1 MRDEAAPGPLTPP
14 SAPQAPGRPGRE
26 DARDSGGG
34 THQVLDSPQADVE
47 ALLARLNPPQQEA
60 VTHGDGPLLIF
71 AGAGSGKTRVLT
83 ARIAYL
89 IATRKVWPDRLLAVT
104 FTNKAAR
111 EMRGRVETLVGER
124 AEKMWVGTFHSTA
137 VKILRR
143 EAQRLN
149 ITSSFVIFDED
160 DTRAALRRVLDEL
173 RLDPKRYP
181 IGSLSQ
187 HISQAKGE
195 LKRPEDIPNRS
206 YADEVLRRV
215 YETYQEVLRRS
226 GGLDFDDLIMKLVEL
241 YSTDEEALAKWRDR
255 FRHVLVDEY
264 QDTNHAQYVLVNLL
278 AAEHRNVAVVGDDDQ
293 SIYRFRGADI
303 RNILDFRKDYPDA
316 HVVHL
321 EQNYRSSQAILD
333 AAYNVI
339 RSNPERAE
347 KRLWTDRAG
356 GERVVAT
363 QAYNE
368 VEEAEFVA
376 DEIER
381 LRKTEKRG
389 YSDFAVLYRTN
400 AQSRAFEDVLA
411 RRRVPYRLVGGI
423 RFWERREVKDLVAY
437 LRFCFNP
444 QDALSF
450 ARIVSVPSR
459 KIGSVT
465 IEAINSYARDAEA
478 NILEILKDTARVP
491 GVPRAAVGQ
500 LQGFRAQIESVR
512 STMGVLRPSELIDH
526 VVEVMGLRAHYQ
538 DGTPQGE
545 ARLENINEL
554 RGLAESFDD
563 REPGQ
568 GLEDFLA
575 EVALVSDVD
584 AYDENGEGVT
594 LITLHMVKGLEFPVV
609 FMVGM
614 EEGLLPHQRAVE
626 EREENPS
633 AVGAQTEMAEERRLA
648 YVGMTRAK
656 DRLYLSCA
664 FRRHLYGRS
673 QPAFPSRFLTDIPQ
687 SLLAAPRGSAPVA
700 PPRQGYKERYIERQ
714 VEAAPA
720 APPVQRFASG
730 DRVNHPAFGPG
741 TVVKSTLTRTDEEL
755 VIKFD
760 KAGLKIL
767 SGMLAPLTK

>member
-1 MRDEAAPGPLTPP
+1 MAGKLDFRVASVEPQTP
-14 SAPQAPGRPGRE
+14 E
-26 DARDSGGG
+26 
-34 THQVLDSPQADVE
+34 VE

-89 IATRKVWPDRLLAVT
+89 IATRRVWPDRLLAVT

-111 EMRGRVETLVGER
+111 TRRSRVAALVGEP
-124 AEKMWVGTFHSTA
+124 ADKMWVGTFHATA
-137 VKILRR
+137 VKVLRR
-143 EAQRLN
+143 EAAR
-149 ITSSFVIFDED
+149 IGIVPSFVIFDED
-160 DTRAALRRVLDEL
+160 DTRAALKRVLDEL
-173 RLDPKRYP
+173 KLDPKRYP
-181 IGSLSQ
+181 IPGLSNA
-187 HISQAKGE
+187 ISQAKNE
-195 LKRPEDIPNRS
+195 LKRPEDYPNRS
-206 YADEVLRRV
+206 YHDEIVRRV
-215 YETYQEVLRRS
+215 YESYQDVLRRS

-241 YSTDEEALAKWRDR
+241 FNTDEEALAKWRDR

-264 QDTNHAQYVLVNLL
+264 QDTNRAQYVLVNQL
-278 AAEHRNVAVVGDDDQ
+278 AQEHRNVVVVGDDDQ
-293 SIYRFRGADI
+293 SIYRFRGADV

-316 HVVHL
+316 HVV
-321 EQNYRSSQAILD
+321 
-333 AAYNVI
+333 
-339 RSNPERAE
+339 
-347 KRLWTDRAG
+347 
-356 GERVVAT
+356 
-363 QAYNE
+363 
-368 VEEAEFVA
+368 
-376 DEIER
+376 
-381 LRKTEKRG
+381 
-389 YSDFAVLYRTN
+389 
-400 AQSRAFEDVLA
+400 
-411 RRRVPYRLVGGI
+411 
-423 RFWERREVKDLVAY
+423 AY

-444 QDALSF
+444 KDSISF
-450 ARIVSVPSR
+450 GRIVSVPSR

-465 IEAINSYARDAEA
+465 VDALSAFSRESDSDLLTLLA
-478 NILEILKDTARVP
+478 DPARVP
-491 GVPRAAVGQ
+491 GLPRPAVEP
-500 LQGFRAQIESVR
+500 LKKFRAQLESLR
-512 STMGVLRPSELIDH
+512 SVMGVLRPSELLDH
-526 VVEVMGLRAHYQ
+526 VVEVMGLRQHYL

-545 ARLENINEL
+545 ARIENINEL

-563 REPGQ
+563 REPAQ

-614 EEGLLPHQRAVE
+614 EEGLLPHQRALD

-633 AVGAQTEMAEERRLA
+633 LVGAATEMAEERRLA

-687 SLLAAPRGSAPVA
+687 SMLAAPRGSAPVA
-700 PPRQGYKERYIERQ
+700 PPRQGYKERYLERQ

-720 APPVQRFASG
+720 PPPVQRLTSG
-730 DRVNHPAFGPG
+730 DRVSHPAFGSG
-741 TVVKSTLTRTDEEL
+741 TVVKRTLTRTDEEL

-760 KAGLKIL
+760 KVGLKIL

>member
-1 MRDEAAPGPLTPP
+1 LVSAESSQP
-14 SAPQAPGRPGRE
+14 SI
-26 DARDSGGG
+26 D
-34 THQVLDSPQADVE
+34 

-89 IATRKVWPDRLLAVT
+89 IASHRVWPDRLVAVT

-111 EMRGRVETLVGER
+111 EMRGRVEALVGEP
-124 AEKMWVGTFHSTA
+124 AQKMWVGTFHSTA

-143 EAQRLN
+143 ESQRLGIAN
-149 ITSSFVIFDED
+149 SFVIFDED
-160 DTRAALRRVLDEL
+160 DTRAALKRVLDEL

-181 IGSLSQ
+181 IGALS
-187 HISQAKGE
+187 HAISQAKND
-195 LKRPEDIPNRS
+195 LKRPEDYPNRS
-206 YADEVLRRV
+206 YADEVVRRV
-215 YETYQEVLRRS
+215 YESYQDVLRRS

-241 YSTDEEALAKWRDR
+241 LSTDEEALAKWRDR

-264 QDTNHAQYVLVNLL
+264 QDTNRAQYVLVNLL
-278 AAEHRNVAVVGDDDQ
+278 AQEHRNVAVVGDDDQ
-293 SIYRFRGADI
+293 SIYKFRGADI

-333 AAYNVI
+333 AAHSVI

-347 KRLWTDRAG
+347 KRLWTERAG
-356 GERVVAT
+356 GEKVMAT

-368 VEEAEFVA
+368 IEEAEFVA

-381 LRKTEKRG
+381 LRRTEERG
-389 YSDFAVLYRTN
+389 YSDFAILYRTN
-400 AQSRAFEDVLA
+400 AQSRSFEDVLA
-411 RRRVPYRLVGGI
+411 RRRIPYRLVGGI
-423 RFWERREVKDLVAY
+423 RFWERREVKDVVAY

-444 QDALSF
+444 KDALSF
-450 ARIVSVPSR
+450 SRIVAVPPR
-459 KIGSVT
+459 KIGNVT
-465 IEAINSYARDAEA
+465 VDALSAQARSSEDD
-478 NILEILKDTARVP
+478 ILSLLAGPARVP
-491 GVPRAAVGQ
+491 GVPKAALGP
-500 LQGFRAQIESVR
+500 LQTFRAQLESVR
-512 STMGVLRPSELIDH
+512 ATMGVLRPSELLDH
-526 VVEVMGLRAHYQ
+526 VVEVMDLRRHYL

-545 ARLENINEL
+545 ARMENIAEL

-563 REPGQ
+563 REPAQ

-614 EEGLLPHQRAVE
+614 EEGLLPHQRALD
-626 EREENPS
+626 ERAENPS
-633 AVGAQTEMAEERRLA
+633 AVGAATEMAEERRLA

-673 QPAFPSRFLTDIPQ
+673 QPAFPSRFLTEIPQ
-687 SLLAAPRGSAPVA
+687 SLLAAPKGSAPVA
-700 PPRQGYKERYIERQ
+700 PPRQGYKERFQERQ
-714 VEAAPA
+714 VQAAPA
-720 APPVQRFASG
+720 APPVQRFSSG
-730 DRVNHPAFGPG
+730 DRVKHPAFGAG

-760 KAGLKIL
+760 KVGLKIL
-767 SGMLAPLTK
+767 SGMLAPLSK

>member
-1 MRDEAAPGPLTPP
+1 MAA
-14 SAPQAPGRPGRE
+14 AE
-26 DARDSGGG
+26 
-34 THQVLDSPQADVE
+34 SPQSQID

-89 IATRKVWPDRLLAVT
+89 IASHRVWPDRLLAVT

-111 EMRGRVETLVGER
+111 EMRGRVEALVGEV
-124 AEKMWVGTFHSTA
+124 AAKMWVGTFHWTA
-137 VKILRR
+137 VRVLRR
-143 EAQRLN
+143 EAPR
-149 ITSSFVIFDED
+149 IGIVPSFVIFDED
-160 DTRAALRRVLDEL
+160 DTRAALKRVLDEL

-181 IGSLSQ
+181 IGALSQ
-187 HISQAKGE
+187 AISQAKSE
-195 LKRPEDIPNRS
+195 LKRPGDIPNRS
-206 YADEVLRRV
+206 YQDEVLRRV
-215 YETYQEVLRRS
+215 YDSYQEILRRS

-241 YSTDEEALAKWRDR
+241 YTTDEDALAKWRDR

-264 QDTNHAQYVLVNLL
+264 QDTNRAQYVLVNLL
-278 AAEHRNVAVVGDDDQ
+278 GAEHRNVAVVGDDDQ

-333 AAYNVI
+333 TAYSVI

-347 KRLWTDRAG
+347 KRLWTERAG
-356 GERVVAT
+356 GEKVVAT

-376 DEIER
+376 DEIDR
-381 LRKTEKRG
+381 LRKTENRG

-411 RRRVPYRLVGGI
+411 RRRIPYRLVGGI

-437 LRFCFNP
+437 MRFCFNP
-444 QDALSF
+444 QDSLSF
-450 ARIVSVPSR
+450 SRIVSVPSR
-459 KIGSVT
+459 KIGNVT
-465 IEAINSYARDAEA
+465 VEAVNSYARDSEA
-478 NILEILKDTARVP
+478 DILAILTDPGRVP
-491 GVPRAAVGQ
+491 GVPKTAIGP

-512 STMGVLRPSELIDH
+512 ATMGVLRPSELVDH
-526 VVEVMGLRAHYQ
+526 VIEVMDLRRHYV

-545 ARLENINEL
+545 ARIENLNEL

-563 REPGQ
+563 RDPAQ

-584 AYDENGEGVT
+584 AYDENGEGAT

-614 EEGLLPHQRAVE
+614 EEGLLPHQRALD
-626 EREENPS
+626 EREENP
-633 AVGAQTEMAEERRLA
+633 AAAGATTEMAEERRLC

-700 PPRQGYKERYIERQ
+700 PPRQGYRERHLERQ

-720 APPVQRFASG
+720 PPPVQRFASG
-730 DRVNHPAFGPG
+730 DRVMHPAFGAG

>member
-1 MRDEAAPGPLTPP
+1 VV
-14 SAPQAPGRPGRE
+14 SA
-26 DARDSGGG
+26 
-34 THQVLDSPQADVE
+34 DSPQAKLD
-47 ALLARLNPPQQEA
+47 ALLATLNPPQQEA

-83 ARIAYL
+83 TRIAYL
-89 IATRKVWPDRLLAVT
+89 IGSHRVWPDRLLAVT

-111 EMRGRVETLVGER
+111 EMRARVESLVGEP
-124 AEKMWVGTFHSTA
+124 AQKMWVGTFHQTA

-143 EAQRLN
+143 EAQR
-149 ITSSFVIFDED
+149 IGIVPSFVIFDED

-181 IGSLSQ
+181 IGALSQ
-187 HISQAKGE
+187 AISQAKSV
-195 LKRPEDIPNRS
+195 LQRPADYPNRS
-206 YADEVLRRV
+206 YQDEIVRRV
-215 YETYQEVLRRS
+215 YDSYQEVLRRS
-226 GGLDFDDLIMKLVEL
+226 GGLDFDDLIMKLAEL
-241 YSTDEEALAKWRDR
+241 LSTDEEALAKWRDR

-264 QDTNHAQYVLVNLL
+264 QDTNRAQYVLVNLL

-293 SIYRFRGADI
+293 SIYRFRGADV

-321 EQNYRSSQAILD
+321 EQNYRSSKAILD
-333 AAYNVI
+333 AAYSVI

-347 KRLWTDRAG
+347 KRLWTQRVG
-356 GERVVAT
+356 GEKVLAT
-363 QAYNE
+363 QTYNE
-368 VEEAEFVA
+368 IEEAEFVA

-381 LRKTEKRG
+381 LRKTESRG

-411 RRRVPYRLVGGI
+411 RRRIPYRLVGGI
-423 RFWERREVKDLVAY
+423 RFWERREVKDVVAY

-450 ARIVSVPSR
+450 GRIVSVPPR
-459 KIGSVT
+459 KIGNVT
-465 IEAINSYARDAEA
+465 VEAINAFARQGESD
-478 NILEILKDTARVP
+478 ILKLLAEPARLP
-491 GVPRAAVGQ
+491 GIPRAAAGP
-500 LQGFRAQIESVR
+500 LMSFRAQIESIR
-512 STMGVLRPSELIDH
+512 STMGVLRPSELLDQ
-526 VVEVMGLRAHYQ
+526 VVEVMGLRQHYL

-563 REPGQ
+563 REPAQ

-614 EEGLLPHQRAVE
+614 EEGLLPHQRALD

-633 AVGAQTEMAEERRLA
+633 AVGAATEMAEERRLC

-687 SLLAAPRGSAPVA
+687 SLLGAPRGSAPIA
-700 PPRQGYKERYIERQ
+700 PPRQGYKERFMERQ
-714 VEAAPA
+714 VESAPA
-720 APPVQRFASG
+720 PPPVQRFASG
-730 DRVNHPAFGPG
+730 DRVMHPAFGAG

-760 KAGLKIL
+760 KAGMKIL

>member
-1 MRDEAAPGPLTPP
+1 MVSE
-14 SAPQAPGRPGRE
+14 
-26 DARDSGGG
+26 
-34 THQVLDSPQADVE
+34 SPQPQIG

-89 IATRKVWPDRLLAVT
+89 IASHRVWPDRLLAVT

-111 EMRGRVETLVGER
+111 EMRGRVEGLVGPQ
-124 AEKMWVGTFHSTA
+124 AEKMWVGTFHATA

-143 EAQRLN
+143 EAQRLS
-149 ITSSFVIFDED
+149 IVSSFVIFDED
-160 DTRAALRRVLDEL
+160 DTRAALKRVLEEL

-181 IGSLSQ
+181 IGSFS
-187 HISQAKGE
+187 HSISQAKNE

-215 YETYQEVLRRS
+215 YDSYQEILRRS

-241 YSTDEEALAKWRDR
+241 YQNDAEALEKWRDR

-264 QDTNHAQYVLVNLL
+264 QDTNRAQYVLVNLL

-333 AAYNVI
+333 AAYSVI
-339 RSNPERAE
+339 RNNPERAE

-356 GERVVAT
+356 GEKVVAT

-381 LRKTEKRG
+381 LRKTENRG

-400 AQSRAFEDVLA
+400 AQSRGFEDVLA
-411 RRRVPYRLVGGI
+411 RRRIPYRLVGGI

-437 LRFCFNP
+437 MRFCFNP
-444 QDALSF
+444 RDALSF

-459 KIGSVT
+459 KIGNVT
-465 IEAINSYARDAEA
+465 IEAINSFAREAEA
-478 NILEILKDTARVP
+478 DIMAILSDPGRVP
-491 GVPRAAVGQ
+491 GVPKTAVGP
-500 LQGFRAQIESVR
+500 LQGFRAQVESVR
-512 STMGVLRPSELIDH
+512 STMGVLRPSELIDQ
-526 VVEVMGLRAHYQ
+526 VIEVMGLRAHYR

-545 ARLENINEL
+545 ARLENLNEL

-563 REPGQ
+563 RDPAQ

-626 EREENPS
+626 EREENPT
-633 AVGAQTEMAEERRLA
+633 AVGAATEMAEERRLA

-673 QPAFPSRFLTDIPQ
+673 QPAFPSRFLGDIPR
-687 SLLAAPRGSAPVA
+687 SLLAAPRGSAPIA
-700 PPRQGYKERYIERQ
+700 PPRHGYKERYLERQ
-714 VEAAPA
+714 TEAAPA
-720 APPVQRFASG
+720 APPVQRYATG
-730 DRVNHPAFGPG
+730 DRVTHPAFGAG

-760 KAGLKIL
+760 KVGLKIL

>member
-1 MRDEAAPGPLTPP
+1 VVSE
-14 SAPQAPGRPGRE
+14 
-26 DARDSGGG
+26 
-34 THQVLDSPQADVE
+34 SPQPKID
-47 ALLARLNPPQQEA
+47 ALLATLNPPQQEA

-89 IATRKVWPDRLLAVT
+89 IAAHRVWPDRLLAVT

-111 EMRGRVETLVGER
+111 EMRSRVETLVGEG
-124 AEKMWVGTFHSTA
+124 AERMWVGTFHSTA

-143 EAQRLN
+143 EAERLG
-149 ITSSFVIFDED
+149 IPSSFVIFDED
-160 DTRAALRRVLDEL
+160 DTRAALKRVLDEL

-181 IGSLSQ
+181 VGALSNA
-187 HISQAKGE
+187 ISQAKSD

-206 YADEVLRRV
+206 YSDEILRRV
-215 YETYQEVLRRS
+215 YDSYQEVLRRS

-241 YSTDEEALAKWRDR
+241 YQTDAEALAKWRDR

-264 QDTNHAQYVLVNLL
+264 QDTNRAQYVLVNLL

-333 AAYNVI
+333 AAYAVI
-339 RSNPERAE
+339 RANPERAE
-347 KRLWTDRAG
+347 KRLWTQRAG
-356 GERVVAT
+356 GEKVVAT

-376 DEIER
+376 DEVER
-381 LRKTEKRG
+381 LRKTENRG
-389 YSDFAVLYRTN
+389 YSAFAILYRTN

-411 RRRVPYRLVGGI
+411 RRRIPYRLVGGI

-444 QDALSF
+444 RDALSF
-450 ARIVSVPSR
+450 GRIVSVPSR
-459 KIGSVT
+459 KIGNVT
-465 IEAINSYARDAEA
+465 VEAVNSYARDVEA
-478 NILEILKDTARVP
+478 DVLEILKEPARVP
-491 GVPRAAVGQ
+491 GVPKTAVGP
-500 LQGFRAQIESVR
+500 LQGFRSQVESVR

-526 VVEVMGLRAHYQ
+526 VIDVMGLRAHYL

-545 ARLENINEL
+545 ARIENINEL
-554 RGLAESFDD
+554 RGLAEQFDD
-563 REPGQ
+563 RDPAQ

-584 AYDENGEGVT
+584 AYDEIGEGVT

-614 EEGLLPHQRAVE
+614 EEGLLPHQRALD
-626 EREENPS
+626 EREENPRL
-633 AVGAQTEMAEERRLA
+633 VGATTEMAEERRLA
-648 YVGMTRAK
+648 YVGMTRAE

-664 FRRHLYGRS
+664 FRRHLYGHS

-687 SLLAAPRGSAPVA
+687 SMLAAPRGSAPVA
-700 PPRQGYKERYIERQ
+700 PPRQGYKERYLERQ

-720 APPVQRFASG
+720 APPVQRFTSG
-730 DRVNHPAFGPG
+730 DRVTHPAFGAG

-755 VIKFD
+755 LIKFD
-760 KAGLKIL
+760 RVGLKIL

>member
-1 MRDEAAPGPLTPP
+1 MV
-14 SAPQAPGRPGRE
+14 SAE
-26 DARDSGGG
+26 
-34 THQVLDSPQADVE
+34 SPQAQVD

-89 IATRKVWPDRLLAVT
+89 IATQRVWPDRLLAVT

-111 EMRGRVETLVGER
+111 EMRSRVETLVGPGAER
-124 AEKMWVGTFHSTA
+124 MWVGTFHATA

-143 EAQRLN
+143 EAAR
-149 ITSSFVIFDED
+149 IGMSSSFVIFDDD
-160 DTRAALRRVLDEL
+160 DTRAALRRVLEEL

-181 IGSLSQ
+181 IGALGNA
-187 HISQAKGE
+187 ISQAKSE
-195 LKRPEDIPNRS
+195 LKRPADIPNRS
-206 YADEVLRRV
+206 YQDEIVRRV
-215 YETYQEVLRRS
+215 YDSYQELLRRS

-241 YSTDEEALAKWRDR
+241 LSTDEEALAKWRDR

-264 QDTNHAQYVLVNLL
+264 QDTNRAQYVLVNLL

-293 SIYRFRGADI
+293 SIYRFRGADV

-321 EQNYRSSQAILD
+321 EQNYRSSQSILD
-333 AAYNVI
+333 VAHSVI
-339 RSNPERAE
+339 RNNPERAE
-347 KRLWTDRAG
+347 KRLWTQRAG
-356 GERVVAT
+356 GEKVVAT

-368 VEEAEFVA
+368 IEEAEFVA
-376 DEIER
+376 DEIDR
-381 LRKTEKRG
+381 LRKKENRG
-389 YSDFAVLYRTN
+389 FSDFAVLYRTN

-411 RRRVPYRLVGGI
+411 RRRIPYRLVGGI

-437 LRFCFNP
+437 VRFCFNP

-450 ARIVSVPSR
+450 SRIVSVPPR
-459 KIGSVT
+459 KIGNVT
-465 IEAINSYARDAEA
+465 VDAVNAHARASQSD
-478 NILEILKDTARVP
+478 ILAMLADPAGVP
-491 GVPRAAVGQ
+491 GVPKTAVGP
-500 LQGFRAQIESVR
+500 LQGFRAQVESLR
-512 STMGVLRPSELIDH
+512 ATIGVLHPSELVDH
-526 VVEVMGLRAHYQ
+526 VVEVMGLRQHYL

-545 ARLENINEL
+545 ARMENLNEL

-563 REPGQ
+563 RDPTQ

-614 EEGLLPHQRAVE
+614 EEGLLPHQRALDE
-626 EREENPS
+626 KEENPS
-633 AVGAQTEMAEERRLA
+633 ATGATTEMAEERRLC

-673 QPAFPSRFLTDIPQ
+673 QPAFPSRFLTDVPQ
-687 SLLAAPRGSAPVA
+687 SMLAAARGSAPIA
-700 PPRQGYKERYIERQ
+700 PPRQGYKERFVERQ
-714 VEAAPA
+714 VAAAPA
-720 APPVQRFASG
+720 APPVQRFAIG
-730 DRVNHPAFGPG
+730 DRVSHPAFGSG

-755 VIKFD
+755 VVKFD
-760 KAGLKIL
+760 TAGLKIL

>member
-1 MRDEAAPGPLTPP
+1 LVSAEP
-14 SAPQAPGRPGRE
+14 SRPNI
-26 DARDSGGG
+26 D
-34 THQVLDSPQADVE
+34 
-47 ALLARLNPPQQEA
+47 ALLAKLNPPQQEA

-89 IATRKVWPDRLLAVT
+89 IASRRVWPDRLVAVT

-111 EMRGRVETLVGER
+111 EMRARVEALVGEP

-143 EAQRLN
+143 ESQRIGIAN
-149 ITSSFVIFDED
+149 SFVIFDED

-181 IGSLSQ
+181 IGALSNS
-187 HISQAKGE
+187 ISQAKNE
-195 LKRPEDIPNRS
+195 LKRPQEYPNRS
-206 YADEVLRRV
+206 YADEVVRRV
-215 YETYQEVLRRS
+215 YESYQEVLRRS

-241 YSTDEEALAKWRDR
+241 LSTDEEALAKWRDR

-264 QDTNHAQYVLVNLL
+264 QDTNRAQYVLVNLL
-278 AAEHRNVAVVGDDDQ
+278 AQEHRNVAVVGDDDQ

-333 AAYNVI
+333 AAYSVI

-347 KRLWTDRAG
+347 KRLWTERAG
-356 GERVVAT
+356 GEKVMAA

-368 VEEAEFVA
+368 IEEAEFVA

-381 LRKTEKRG
+381 LRRTEERG
-389 YSDFAVLYRTN
+389 YSDFAILYRTN
-400 AQSRAFEDVLA
+400 AQSRSFEDVLA
-411 RRRVPYRLVGGI
+411 RRRIPYRLVGGI
-423 RFWERREVKDLVAY
+423 RFWERREVKDLVGY

-444 QDALSF
+444 KDTLSF
-450 ARIVSVPSR
+450 ARIVSVPPR
-459 KIGSVT
+459 KIGNVT
-465 IEAINSYARDAEA
+465 VDALNASARAISESHPESAGAQSESD
-478 NILEILKDTARVP
+478 ILSLLADPARVP
-491 GVPRAAVGQ
+491 GVPKAAVAP
-500 LQGFRAQIESVR
+500 LQRFRAQIESVR
-512 STMGVLRPSELIDH
+512 ATMGVLRPSELLDH
-526 VVEVMGLRAHYQ
+526 VVEVMNLGQHYL

-545 ARLENINEL
+545 ARMENINEL

-563 REPGQ
+563 REPAQ

-614 EEGLLPHQRAVE
+614 EEGLLPHQRALD

-633 AVGAQTEMAEERRLA
+633 AVGAATEMAEERRLC

-673 QPAFPSRFLTDIPQ
+673 QPAFPSRFLTEIPQ
-687 SLLAAPRGSAPVA
+687 SLLGAPKGSAPVA
-700 PPRQGYKERYIERQ
+700 PPRQGYKERYQERQ
-714 VEAAPA
+714 VQAAPA
-720 APPVQRFASG
+720 APPVQRFSSG
-730 DRVNHPAFGPG
+730 DRVKHPAFGAG

>member
-1 MRDEAAPGPLTPP
+1 MVSE
-14 SAPQAPGRPGRE
+14 SSQAQI
-26 DARDSGGG
+26 D
-34 THQVLDSPQADVE
+34 

-89 IATRKVWPDRLLAVT
+89 IASHRVWPDRLLAVT

-111 EMRGRVETLVGER
+111 EMRGRVETLVGEG
-124 AEKMWVGTFHSTA
+124 AGKMWVGTFHATA
-137 VKILRR
+137 VRILRR
-143 EAQRLN
+143 EAQRLG
-149 ITSSFVIFDED
+149 IPSSFVIFDED

-181 IGSLSQ
+181 IGALSNS
-187 HISQAKGE
+187 ISQAKSE

-206 YADEVLRRV
+206 YQDEILRRV
-215 YETYQEVLRRS
+215 YDSYQEVLRRS

-241 YSTDEEALAKWRDR
+241 YSTDAEALAKWRDR

-264 QDTNHAQYVLVNLL
+264 QDTNRAQYVLVNLL
-278 AAEHRNVAVVGDDDQ
+278 AEEHRNVAVVGDDDQ

-303 RNILDFRKDYPDA
+303 RNILDFKKDYPDA

-333 AAYNVI
+333 AAHSVI
-339 RSNPERAE
+339 RSNPERAP

-356 GERVVAT
+356 GEKVMAM

-368 VEEAEFVA
+368 IEEAEFVA
-376 DEIER
+376 DEVER
-381 LRKTEKRG
+381 LRKTENRG

-411 RRRVPYRLVGGI
+411 RRRIPYRLVGGI

-444 QDALSF
+444 RDALSF

-459 KIGSVT
+459 KIGNVT
-465 IEAINSYARDAEA
+465 VEAINSFAREAESDIMA
-478 NILEILKDTARVP
+478 ILAGGSVP
-491 GVPRAAVGQ
+491 GVPKTAIAP
-500 LQGFRAQIESVR
+500 LQGFRAQVESVR
-512 STMGVLRPSELIDH
+512 ATMGVLRPSELIDH
-526 VVEVMGLRAHYQ
+526 VIEVMDLRRHYL

-545 ARLENINEL
+545 ARMENLNEL

-563 REPGQ
+563 RDPAQ

-614 EEGLLPHQRAVE
+614 EEGLLPHQRALD
-626 EREENPS
+626 EREENPA
-633 AVGAQTEMAEERRLA
+633 AVGAATEMAEERRLC

-687 SLLAAPRGSAPVA
+687 ALLAAPRGRAPVA

-714 VEAAPA
+714 VETAPA
-720 APPVQRFASG
+720 PPPVQRFSNG
-730 DRVNHPAFGPG
+730 DRVQHPAFGAG

-755 VIKFD
+755 LIKFD

>member
-1 MRDEAAPGPLTPP
+1 MVAE
-14 SAPQAPGRPGRE
+14 E
-26 DARDSGGG
+26 
-34 THQVLDSPQADVE
+34 SPQPDID

-89 IATRKVWPDRLLAVT
+89 IASHRVWPDRLVAVT
-104 FTNKAAR
+104 FTNKAAK
-111 EMRGRVETLVGER
+111 EMRSRVESLVGEP
-124 AEKMWVGTFHSTA
+124 AKNMWVGTFHSTA

-143 EAQRLN
+143 ESQRIGIAN
-149 ITSSFVIFDED
+149 SFVIFDDD

-181 IGSLSQ
+181 IGALSNA
-187 HISQAKGE
+187 ISQAKNE
-195 LKRPEDIPNRS
+195 LKGPQDYPNRS
-206 YADEVLRRV
+206 YADEVVRRV
-215 YETYQEVLRRS
+215 YESYQEVLRRS

-241 YSTDEEALAKWRDR
+241 FTTDEEALAKWRDR

-264 QDTNHAQYVLVNLL
+264 QDTNRAQYVLVNLL
-278 AAEHRNVAVVGDDDQ
+278 AQEHRNVAVVGDDDQ

-333 AAYNVI
+333 AAYSVI

-347 KRLWTDRAG
+347 KRLWTERAG
-356 GERVVAT
+356 GEKVMAT

-368 VEEAEFVA
+368 IEEAEFVA

-381 LRKTEKRG
+381 LRRTEERG
-389 YSDFAVLYRTN
+389 YSDFAILYRTN
-400 AQSRAFEDVLA
+400 AQSRSFEDVLA
-411 RRRVPYRLVGGI
+411 RRRIPYRLVGGI
-423 RFWERREVKDLVAY
+423 RFWERREVKDVVAY

-444 QDALSF
+444 KDALSF

-459 KIGSVT
+459 KIGGVT
-465 IEAINSYARDAEA
+465 VDALNAHARTTESDILSLLAEPG
-478 NILEILKDTARVP
+478 RVP
-491 GVPRAAVGQ
+491 GVPKGAVGP

-512 STMGVLRPSELIDH
+512 ATMGVLRPSELLDH
-526 VVEVMGLRAHYQ
+526 VVEVMNLRQHYL

-545 ARLENINEL
+545 ARMENLNEL

-563 REPGQ
+563 REPAQ

-594 LITLHMVKGLEFPVV
+594 LITLHMVKGLEFSVV

-614 EEGLLPHQRAVE
+614 EEGLLPHQRALD
-626 EREENPS
+626 EREANPS
-633 AVGAQTEMAEERRLA
+633 AVGAATEMAEERRLC

-673 QPAFPSRFLTDIPQ
+673 QPAFPSRFLTEIPQ
-687 SLLAAPRGSAPVA
+687 SLLAAPKGSAPVA
-700 PPRQGYKERYIERQ
+700 PPRQGYKERFQERQ
-714 VEAAPA
+714 VQAAPA

-730 DRVNHPAFGPG
+730 DRVKHPSFGAG

-755 VIKFD
+755 VVKFD
-760 KAGLKIL
+760 TAGLKIL
-767 SGMLAPLTK
+767 SGMLAPLSK

>member
-1 MRDEAAPGPLTPP
+1 VVLE
-14 SAPQAPGRPGRE
+14 SSQPQI
-26 DARDSGGG
+26 D
-34 THQVLDSPQADVE
+34 
-47 ALLARLNPPQQEA
+47 ALLERLNPPQREA

-83 ARIAYL
+83 ARIGYL
-89 IATRKVWPDRLLAVT
+89 IASRRVWPDRLLAVT

-111 EMRGRVETLVGER
+111 EMRARVEALVGEGAQR
-124 AEKMWVGTFHSTA
+124 MWVGTFHATA
-137 VKILRR
+137 VRILRR
-143 EAQRLN
+143 EAERLG
-149 ITSSFVIFDED
+149 IPSSFVIFDED

-181 IGSLSQ
+181 IGALSQ
-187 HISQAKGE
+187 GISQAKSE
-195 LKRPEDIPNRS
+195 LKRPDDIPNRS

-215 YETYQEVLRRS
+215 YDSYQEVLRRS

-241 YSTDEEALAKWRDR
+241 YATDEEALAKWRDR

-316 HVVHL
+316 RVVHL

-333 AAYNVI
+333 AAYSVI
-339 RSNPERAE
+339 RSNPERAD

-356 GERVVAT
+356 GEKVMAM

-381 LRKTEKRG
+381 LRKTEERG
-389 YSDFAVLYRTN
+389 YSDYAVLYRTN

-411 RRRVPYRLVGGI
+411 RRRIPYRLVGGI
-423 RFWERREVKDLVAY
+423 RFWERREVKDVVAY

-444 QDALSF
+444 RDALSF
-450 ARIVSVPSR
+450 GRIVSVPSR
-459 KIGSVT
+459 KIGNVT
-465 IEAINSYARDAEA
+465 VEAINSYAAGRAQGALLPDVETD
-478 NILEILKDTARVP
+478 ILEILRDPARVP
-491 GVPRAAVGQ
+491 GVPKTAVGP
-500 LQGFRAQIESVR
+500 LQGFRKQVESVR

-526 VVEVMGLRAHYQ
+526 VIEVMGLRAHYL

-545 ARLENINEL
+545 ARMENLNEL
-554 RGLAESFDD
+554 RGLAEQFDD
-563 REPGQ
+563 RDPAQ

-609 FMVGM
+609 FMVGT
-614 EEGLLPHQRAVE
+614 EEGLLPHQRALD

-700 PPRQGYKERYIERQ
+700 PPRQGYKERYVERQ

-720 APPVQRFASG
+720 PPPVQRFASG
-730 DRVNHPAFGPG
+730 DRVTHPAFGPG

-760 KAGLKIL
+760 KVGLKIL

>member
-1 MRDEAAPGPLTPP
+1 MADGE
-14 SAPQAPGRPGRE
+14 
-26 DARDSGGG
+26 
-34 THQVLDSPQADVE
+34 SPQPNVD

-89 IATRKVWPDRLLAVT
+89 IATHRVWPDRLLAVT
-104 FTNKAAR
+104 FTNKAAK
-111 EMRGRVETLVGER
+111 EMRGRVATLVGEG
-124 AEKMWVGTFHSTA
+124 AERMWVGTFHSTA

-143 EAQRLN
+143 EAPRLGIAN
-149 ITSSFVIFDED
+149 SFVIFDED

-173 RLDPKRYP
+173 KLDPKRYP
-181 IGSLSQ
+181 VAALSNS
-187 HISQAKGE
+187 ISQAKNE
-195 LKRPEDIPNRS
+195 LKTPNDYPNRS
-206 YADEVLRRV
+206 YHDEIVRRV
-215 YETYQEVLRRS
+215 YESYQEVLRRS
-226 GGLDFDDLIMKLVEL
+226 GGLDFDDLIMKLVQL
-241 YSTDEEALAKWRDR
+241 FQTDEEAVEKWRDR

-264 QDTNHAQYVLVNLL
+264 QDTNRAQYVLVNLL
-278 AAEHRNVAVVGDDDQ
+278 AQEHRNVVVVGDDDQ
-293 SIYRFRGADI
+293 SIYRFRGADV

-316 HVVHL
+316 HVVRL

-333 AAYNVI
+333 AAYQVI

-347 KRLWTDRAG
+347 KRLWTERAG
-356 GERVVAT
+356 GEKVCAT

-381 LRKTEKRG
+381 LHKTEKRG
-389 YSDFAVLYRTN
+389 YSDFAILYRTN
-400 AQSRAFEDVLA
+400 AQSRSFEDVLA
-411 RRRVPYRLVGGI
+411 RRRIPYRLVGGV
-423 RFWERREVKDLVAY
+423 RFWERREVKDVVAY

-444 QDALSF
+444 NDALSF
-450 ARIVSVPSR
+450 SRIVSVPSR

-465 IEAINSYARDAEA
+465 VDAMSAAARESEVDFLTLLA
-478 NILEILKDTARVP
+478 DPARVS
-491 GVPRAAVGQ
+491 GVPRPAIVPLLNFRKQLESLRAV
-500 LQGFRAQIESVR
+500 L
-512 STMGVLRPSELIDH
+512 GVLHPSELLDH
-526 VVEVMGLRAHYQ
+526 VIDVMGLRQHYL

-545 ARLENINEL
+545 ARIENLNEL

-563 REPGQ
+563 REPQQ

-584 AYDENGEGVT
+584 AYDENGEGAT

-614 EEGLLPHQRAVE
+614 EEGLLPHQRALD

-633 AVGAQTEMAEERRLA
+633 LIGAATEMAEERRLC

-673 QPAFPSRFLTDIPQ
+673 QPAFPSRFLTEIPQ
-687 SLLAAPRGSAPVA
+687 SMLAAPRGSAPVA
-700 PPRQGYKERYIERQ
+700 PPRQGYKERFQERQ
-714 VEAAPA
+714 IQASPA

-730 DRVNHPAFGPG
+730 DRVKHPAFGAG

-767 SGMLAPLTK
+767 SGMLAPLSK

>member
-1 MRDEAAPGPLTPP
+1 VVSE
-14 SAPQAPGRPGRE
+14 
-26 DARDSGGG
+26 
-34 THQVLDSPQADVE
+34 SPQASID
-47 ALLARLNPPQQEA
+47 ALLANLNPPQQEA

-89 IATRKVWPDRLLAVT
+89 IASKKVWPDRLLAVT

-111 EMRGRVETLVGER
+111 EMRSRVEALVGER
-124 AEKMWVGTFHSTA
+124 AEKMWVGTFHATA
-137 VKILRR
+137 VRILRR
-143 EAQRLN
+143 EADRIG

-160 DTRAALRRVLDEL
+160 DTRAALKRVLDEL

-181 IGSLSQ
+181 IGALSQ
-187 HISQAKGE
+187 QISQAKSE

-206 YADEVLRRV
+206 YGDEMLRRV
-215 YETYQEVLRRS
+215 YDSYQEVLRRS

-241 YSTDEEALAKWRDR
+241 YSGDAEALAKWRDR

-264 QDTNHAQYVLVNLL
+264 QDTNRAQYVLVNLL
-278 AAEHRNVAVVGDDDQ
+278 ASEHRNVAVVGDDDQ

-316 HVVHL
+316 RVVHL

-333 AAYNVI
+333 VAYSVI

-347 KRLWTDRAG
+347 KRLWTQRAG
-356 GERVVAT
+356 GEKVVAT

-381 LRKTEKRG
+381 LRKTENRG

-411 RRRVPYRLVGGI
+411 RRRIPYRLVGGI

-459 KIGSVT
+459 KIGNVT
-465 IEAINSYARDAEA
+465 IEAINSFAREAESDIMA
-478 NILEILKDTARVP
+478 LLIDPSRIP
-491 GVPRAAVGQ
+491 GVPKPAVAA
-500 LQGFRAQIESVR
+500 LQGFRAQVESVR
-512 STMGVLRPSELIDH
+512 ATMGVLRPSELIDQLI
-526 VVEVMGLRAHYQ
+526 EVMDLRRHYL

-545 ARLENINEL
+545 ARFENLNEL

-563 REPGQ
+563 RDPVQ

-584 AYDENGEGVT
+584 AYDENGEGAT

-614 EEGLLPHQRAVE
+614 EEGLLPHQRALD
-626 EREENPS
+626 EREENP
-633 AVGAQTEMAEERRLA
+633 AAAGATTEMAEERRLC

-673 QPAFPSRFLTDIPQ
+673 QPAFPSRFLSDVPQ

-714 VEAAPA
+714 TQAAPTP
-720 APPVQRFASG
+720 PPVQRFSSG
-730 DRVNHPAFGPG
+730 DRVTHPAFGAG

-755 VIKFD
+755 LIKFD

>member
-1 MRDEAAPGPLTPP
+1 VV
-14 SAPQAPGRPGRE
+14 SA
-26 DARDSGGG
+26 
-34 THQVLDSPQADVE
+34 DSPQANLD
-47 ALLARLNPPQQEA
+47 ALIASLNPPQQEA
-60 VTHGDGPLLIF
+60 VTHADGPLLIF

-83 ARIAYL
+83 TRIAYL
-89 IATRKVWPDRLLAVT
+89 IGSHRVWPDRLLAVT

-111 EMRGRVETLVGER
+111 EMRSRVEALVGEG

-143 EAQRLN
+143 EAQR
-149 ITSSFVIFDED
+149 IGIVPSFVIFDED
-160 DTRAALRRVLDEL
+160 DTRAALKRVLDEL

-181 IGSLSQ
+181 IGMLS
-187 HISQAKGE
+187 HAISQAKSD
-195 LKRPEDIPNRS
+195 LKDPANYPNRS
-206 YADEVLRRV
+206 YQDEIVRRV
-215 YETYQEVLRRS
+215 YESYEEVLRRS
-226 GGLDFDDLIMKLVEL
+226 GGLDFDDLIMKLVQL
-241 YSTDEEALAKWRDR
+241 LSTDAEALAKWRDR

-264 QDTNHAQYVLVNLL
+264 QDTNRAQYVLVNLL
-278 AAEHRNVAVVGDDDQ
+278 AAEHRHVAVVGDDDQ

-333 AAYNVI
+333 TAYSVI
-339 RSNPERAE
+339 RNNPERAE
-347 KRLWTDRAG
+347 KRLWTQRAG
-356 GERVVAT
+356 GEKVVAT

-381 LRKTEKRG
+381 LRKTEQRG
-389 YSDFAVLYRTN
+389 YSDYAVLYRTN

-411 RRRVPYRLVGGI
+411 RRRIPYRLVGGI
-423 RFWERREVKDLVAY
+423 RFWERREVKDVVAY

-444 QDALSF
+444 KDALSF

-465 IEAINSYARDAEA
+465 VEAINSFARESESDILSLLADA
-478 NILEILKDTARVP
+478 ARVP
-491 GVPRAAVGQ
+491 GLPRPAIAP
-500 LQGFRAQIESVR
+500 LQGFRAQIESVHA
-512 STMGVLRPSELIDH
+512 TMGVLRPSELLDH
-526 VVEVMGLRAHYQ
+526 VVEVMGLRQHYL

-563 REPGQ
+563 RDPAQ

-614 EEGLLPHQRAVE
+614 EEGLLPHQRALD

-633 AVGAQTEMAEERRLA
+633 AVGATTEMAEERRLC

-687 SLLAAPRGSAPVA
+687 SLLAAPRGAAPVA
-700 PPRQGYKERYIERQ
+700 PPRQGYKERFQERQ
-714 VEAAPA
+714 IAAAPA
-720 APPVQRFASG
+720 APPVQRFTSG
-730 DRVNHPAFGPG
+730 DRVTHPAFGAG

-755 VIKFD
+755 LIKFD
-760 KAGLKIL
+760 KVGLKIL

>member
-1 MRDEAAPGPLTPP
+1 VAST
-14 SAPQAPGRPGRE
+14 
-26 DARDSGGG
+26 DS
-34 THQVLDSPQADVE
+34 SPASVE
-47 ALLARLNPPQQEA
+47 ALLSGLNPPQQEA

-89 IATRKVWPDRLLAVT
+89 IASHRVWPDRMLAVT

-111 EMRGRVETLVGER
+111 EMKGRVEALIGEG
-124 AEKMWVGTFHSTA
+124 AQKMWVGTFHSMA

-143 EAQRLN
+143 EAPRIG

-160 DTRAALRRVLDEL
+160 DTRAALKRALDEL

-181 IGSLSQ
+181 VGALSNA
-187 HISQAKGE
+187 ISQAKNE
-195 LKRPEDIPNRS
+195 LKGPQDYPNRS
-206 YADEVLRRV
+206 YADEVVRRV
-215 YETYQEVLRRS
+215 YESYQEVLRRS
-226 GGLDFDDLIMKLVEL
+226 GGLDFDDLIMKLVEIL
-241 YSTDEEALAKWRDR
+241 NTDAEALAKWRDR

-264 QDTNHAQYVLVNLL
+264 QDTNRAQYVLVNLL
-278 AAEHRNVAVVGDDDQ
+278 AQEHRNVAVVGDDDQ

-333 AAYNVI
+333 AAYSVI

-347 KRLWTDRAG
+347 KRLWTERVG
-356 GERVVAT
+356 GEKVLAM

-381 LRKTEKRG
+381 LRRTEQRG

-400 AQSRAFEDVLA
+400 AQSRSFEDVLA
-411 RRRVPYRLVGGI
+411 RRRIPYRLVGGI
-423 RFWERREVKDLVAY
+423 RFWERREVKDVVAY
-437 LRFCFNP
+437 VRFCFNP
-444 QDALSF
+444 SDALSF
-450 ARIVSVPSR
+450 SRIVSVPSR

-465 IEAINSYARDAEA
+465 VDALSSFAREKDSDILSLLAEPG
-478 NILEILKDTARVP
+478 RVP
-491 GVPRAAVGQ
+491 GVPKPAVAP
-500 LQGFRAQIESVR
+500 LQNFRAQIESVR
-512 STMGVLRPSELIDH
+512 SVMGVMHPSDLLDHIIDVMNLRQ
-526 VVEVMGLRAHYQ
+526 HYL

-545 ARLENINEL
+545 ARMENLNEL

-563 REPGQ
+563 REPTQ

-584 AYDENGEGVT
+584 AYDENGEGAT

-614 EEGLLPHQRAVE
+614 EEGLLPHQRALD

-633 AVGAQTEMAEERRLA
+633 AVGAASEMAEERRLC

-673 QPAFPSRFLTDIPQ
+673 QPAFPSRFLTEIPQ
-687 SLLAAPRGSAPVA
+687 SLLGAPRGSAPVA
-700 PPRQGYKERYIERQ
+700 PPRQGYKERYQERQ
-714 VEAAPA
+714 VQAAPA
-720 APPVQRFASG
+720 PPPVQRFSSG
-730 DRVNHPAFGPG
+730 DRVQHPAFGSG

>member
-1 MRDEAAPGPLTPP
+1 VVAE
-14 SAPQAPGRPGRE
+14 
-26 DARDSGGG
+26 
-34 THQVLDSPQADVE
+34 SPQPEVE

-89 IATRKVWPDRLLAVT
+89 IASRRVWPDRLLAVT

-111 EMRGRVETLVGER
+111 EMRSRVESLVGER

-143 EAQRLN
+143 EAQR
-149 ITSSFVIFDED
+149 IGIVPSFVIFDDD

-181 IGSLSQ
+181 IGALS
-187 HISQAKGE
+187 HGISQAKSE
-195 LKRPEDIPNRS
+195 LRRPEDIPNRS
-206 YADEVLRRV
+206 YQDEILRRV
-215 YETYQEVLRRS
+215 YESYQEVLRRS

-241 YSTDEEALAKWRDR
+241 YSTDAEALAKWRDR

-264 QDTNHAQYVLVNLL
+264 QDTNRAQYVLVNLL
-278 AAEHRNVAVVGDDDQ
+278 ASEHRNVAVVGDDDQ

-333 AAYNVI
+333 AAYSVI

-356 GERVVAT
+356 GEKVMAT

-381 LRKTEKRG
+381 LRKTETRG
-389 YSDFAVLYRTN
+389 YSDFAALYRTN

-411 RRRVPYRLVGGI
+411 RRRIPYRLVGGI

-437 LRFCFNP
+437 MRFCFNP
-444 QDALSF
+444 RDALSF
-450 ARIVSVPSR
+450 SRIVSVPSR
-459 KIGSVT
+459 KIGNVT
-465 IEAINSYARDAEA
+465 VDAVNSFARDSEA
-478 NILEILKDTARVP
+478 DIMAILVDPGRVP
-491 GVPRAAVGQ
+491 GVPKTAVAP
-500 LQGFRAQIESVR
+500 LQGFRAQIQSVR
-512 STMGVLRPSELIDH
+512 ATMGVLRPSELIDQ
-526 VVEVMGLRAHYQ
+526 VIEVMDLRRHYL

-545 ARLENINEL
+545 ARMENLNEL

-563 REPGQ
+563 RDPAQ

-614 EEGLLPHQRAVE
+614 EEGLLPHQRALD

-633 AVGAQTEMAEERRLA
+633 LVGASTEMAEERRLA

-687 SLLAAPRGSAPVA
+687 SMLAAPRGSAPVA
-700 PPRQGYKERYIERQ
+700 PPRQGYKERYLERQ

-720 APPVQRFASG
+720 PPPVQRFASG
-730 DRVNHPAFGPG
+730 DRVSHPAFGAG

-760 KAGLKIL
+760 KVGLKIL

>member
-1 MRDEAAPGPLTPP
+1 VRGLSLIHRYTRFPMSIDGSSTP
-14 SAPQAPGRPGRE
+14 AI
-26 DARDSGGG
+26 D
-34 THQVLDSPQADVE
+34 
-47 ALLARLNPPQQEA
+47 ALLARLNPPQREA
-60 VTHGDGPLLIF
+60 VTHGEGPLLIF

-89 IATRKVWPDRLLAVT
+89 IETHRVWPDRLLAVT
-104 FTNKAAR
+104 FTNKAAK
-111 EMRGRVETLVGER
+111 EMRARVETLVGEG
-124 AEKMWVGTFHSTA
+124 AKNMWVGTFHSTA

-143 EAQRLN
+143 EAQRIG
-149 ITSSFVIFDED
+149 ITNSFVIFDDD
-160 DTRAALRRVLDEL
+160 DTRAALRRVLEEL

-181 IGSLSQ
+181 LGALSNA
-187 HISQAKGE
+187 ISQAKNE
-195 LKRPEDIPNRS
+195 LKRPNEYPNRS
-206 YADEVLRRV
+206 YADEVVRRV
-215 YETYQEVLRRS
+215 YESYQEVLRRS

-241 YSTDEEALAKWRDR
+241 FNTDAEALEKWRDR

-264 QDTNHAQYVLVNLL
+264 QDTNRAQYVLVNQL
-278 AAEHRNVAVVGDDDQ
+278 ALEHRNLVVVGDDDQ

-316 HVVHL
+316 HIVRL

-333 AAYNVI
+333 AAYSVI

-347 KRLWTDRAG
+347 KRLWTERAG
-356 GERVVAT
+356 GEKVMAM

-381 LRKTEKRG
+381 LRRTENRG

-400 AQSRAFEDVLA
+400 AQSRSFEDVLA
-411 RRRVPYRLVGGI
+411 RRRIPYRLVGGI
-423 RFWERREVKDLVAY
+423 RFWERREVKDVVAY

-444 QDALSF
+444 KDALSF
-450 ARIVSVPSR
+450 SRIVSVPPR
-459 KIGSVT
+459 KIGNVT
-465 IEAINSYARDAEA
+465 VDALNVFAREKEAD
-478 NILEILKDTARVP
+478 ILSLLEDPGRVP
-491 GVPRAAVGQ
+491 GVPRPAIAP
-500 LQGFRAQIESVR
+500 LQKFRTQIESIR
-512 STMGVLRPSELIDH
+512 SVMGVLRPSEMLDH
-526 VVEVMGLRAHYQ
+526 VIEVIGLSQHYL

-545 ARLENINEL
+545 ARMENLNEL

-563 REPGQ
+563 RDPAQ

-575 EVALVSDVD
+575 EIALVSDVD
-584 AYDENGEGVT
+584 AYDENGEGAT

-614 EEGLLPHQRAVE
+614 EEGLLPHQRALD

-633 AVGAQTEMAEERRLA
+633 AVGAQTEMAEERRLC

-673 QPAFPSRFLTDIPQ
+673 QPAFPSRFLTEIPQ
-687 SLLAAPRGSAPVA
+687 SQLAAPKGSAPVA
-700 PPRQGYKERYIERQ
+700 PPRQGYKERFQERQ
-714 VEAAPA
+714 VQAAPA
-720 APPVQRFASG
+720 APPVQRFTSG
-730 DRVNHPAFGPG
+730 DRVKHPAFGAG

-760 KAGLKIL
+760 RAGLKIL